1 MRDSYKVL
9 LHGLANSFLPEVVDA
24 DKLDVSVLSKPTLK
38 ALTQFLDHHLGDV
51 DTGTTRQFSYGDV
64 QNYFGNESVL
74 VNNKDGTYSLNEGEH
89 AKETPDQELRT
100 ILGGFIVTR
109 TADGYNILDAY
120 DFSQRTKG
128 HYKEQIPK
136 WEGDN
141 TPMSLM
147 DIAYHWTQQD
157 KWLPYESV
165 RAIAGMRIP
174 EKNIN
179 DKSREG
185 LNPKQSSTLSVNWLI
200 PEGQKVKA
208 NKLHSSV
215 ITALGRE
222 N

>member
-9 LHGLANSFLPEVVDA
+9 LHGLANSFLPEAVDA

-51 DTGTTRQFSYGDV
+51 DTGTTRQFDYDQV
-64 QNYFGNESVL
+64 QDFFGGKPVL
-74 VNNKDGTYSLNEGEH
+74 ARQEDGTYKVDE
-89 AKETPDQELRT
+89 KELKKATPDQNLRT
-100 ILGGFIVTR
+100 ILGGFTVTR
-109 TADGYNILDAY
+109 TDDGYNILDAY

-128 HYKEQIPK
+128 HYKEQIPE

-179 DKSREG
+179 DESREG

-200 PEGQKVKA
+200 PEGQRVKA
-208 NKLHSSV
+208 NKLHSNV
-215 ITALGRE
+215 LTALGRE